1 MPQQIQRGQ
10 DFDGKGHPGKIIW
23 KRISLMGRKQAVK
36 NDRSAEQG
44 KQ

>member
-10 DFDGKGHPGKIIW
+10 DFYGKGNPGKNYM
-23 KRISLMGRKQAVK
+23 KYFLMGRKQAVK